1 MNGWK
6 MRMRTKNEDDNI
18 QKDENMNQESASDNV
33 DAEPDDDVDDRTA
46 SSRIRGLQ
54 AVTRQ
59 LPRVK
64 SAKTE
69 TWRQFEQNQ
78 GLLGKKSLGGKV
90 KTLGPM
96 NTVKGHPQPP
106 KCICLVYSRV

>member
-1 MNGWK
+1 MIMW
-6 MRMRTKNEDDNI
+6 MQSQMMMFMI
-18 QKDENMNQESASDNV
+18 
-33 DAEPDDDVDDRTA
+33 RTA

-96 NTVKGHPQPP
+96 NTVKGHPPTP
-106 KCICLVYSRV
+106 EIHLFSVFLAFGFM

>member
-1 MNGWK
+1 MKIEEDHKWLE
-6 MRMRTKNEDDNI
+6 MRMRAKNEDDNI
-18 QKDENMNQESASDNV
+18 KKDENMNRMSASDNE
-33 DAEPDDDVDDRTA
+33 DADSQSQAMMMMMRMMMRTA

-59 LPRVK
+59 LPMVK

-78 GLLGKKSLGGKV
+78 GLLGKKSLV
-90 KTLGPM
+90 C
-96 NTVKGHPQPP
+96 N
-106 KCICLVYSRV
+106 

>member
-1 MNGWK
+1 
-6 MRMRTKNEDDNI
+6 MRTKNEDDNT
-18 QKDENMNQESASDNV
+18 QKDENMNRMSANDLMRMQSLMMMRMMMR
-33 DAEPDDDVDDRTA
+33 RTA

-59 LPRVK
+59 LPMVK

-78 GLLGKKSLGGKV
+78 GLLGKKSLV
-90 KTLGPM
+90 C
-96 NTVKGHPQPP
+96 N
-106 KCICLVYSRV
+106 